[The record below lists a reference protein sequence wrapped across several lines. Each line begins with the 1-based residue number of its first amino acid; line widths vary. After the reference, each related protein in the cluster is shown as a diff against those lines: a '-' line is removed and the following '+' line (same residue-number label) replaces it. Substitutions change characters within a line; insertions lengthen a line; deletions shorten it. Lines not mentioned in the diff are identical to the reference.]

1 MLYRRSKVQP
11 HTPIAIAMSQPFDI
25 ANVVP
30 EDEPLG
36 EREDD
41 IYDDIREDISIVSEE
56 TRTLDDWVTSSDGN
70 PIKMLGVQ
78 AIRLYKHLSDAESNP
93 TTADNTT
100 VRLYRCFLAAVQ
112 RNIEK
117 GGRIAQQDV
126 LSVSGGAIL
135 RAEGISNLH
144 QKMTR
149 HMVRLRNGEKVQ
161 SVSIRDIPSVPARSS
176 IARRSHIYKPSSPLY
191 WDWFNS
197 STQSCVS

>member
-1 MLYRRSKVQP
+1 
-11 HTPIAIAMSQPFDI
+11 MSQPFDI

-41 IYDDIREDISIVSEE
+41 IYDDIREDFAKVSKE

-70 PIKMLGVQ
+70 PIKMLQEQ

-93 TTADNTT
+93 IAADNTT

-112 RNIEK
+112 RNIEE

-126 LSVSGGAIL
+126 LSVSGGAIIH
-135 RAEGISNLH
+135 AERTSNLH

-149 HMVRLRNGEKVQ
+149 HMVRLRNGEEVQ
-161 SVSIRDIPSVPARSS
+161 SVSILDIPSVPARTS
-176 IARRSHIYKPSSPLY
+176 IAHRSHIYKPSSPLY
-191 WDWFNS
+191 WDWYNF
-197 STQSCVS
+197 STQSFVS